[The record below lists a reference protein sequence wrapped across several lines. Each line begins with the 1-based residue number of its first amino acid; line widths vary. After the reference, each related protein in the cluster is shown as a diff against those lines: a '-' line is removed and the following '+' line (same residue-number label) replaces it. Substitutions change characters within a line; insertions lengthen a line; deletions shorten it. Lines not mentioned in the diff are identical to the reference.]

1 VQPIPSDFNY
11 THPVDLHLQV
21 ENLENELYSIHSQTT
36 SERQEFTRLRQEY
49 IRMTTENALNQS
61 DVIEQTDR
69 LSKYLK
75 VATCL
80 ED

>member
-1 VQPIPSDFNY
+1 MQPIPSDFNY
-11 THPVDLHLQV
+11 TNPVDLHLQV